1 MKVEAIVACGGSG
14 SRLKI
19 KVAKPLVSLGGIPL
33 FIRTIKALNSTRL
46 IEKIILV
53 VKRGELARFARV
65 IKSYHLKKVKTIIPG
80 GKTRSQSVRNGLSAL
95 DKQTDLVVIH
105 DGVRPF
111 VDRDSIVRVIKAAS
125 KFGAAILAVPAKVTI
140 KEVDNLSLRV
150 KKTLDRKKL
159 WEVQTP
165 QAFKRELILRAYRGF
180 KGSAT
185 DDAALVERLRKPV
198 KVVMG
203 SYNNI
208 KITTPEDLLF
218 AKLILKKA

>member
-14 SRLKI
+14 SRLKR

-46 IEKIILV
+46 IGKIILV
-53 VKRGELARFARV
+53 VKKDELARFARM
-65 IKSYHLKKVKTIIPG
+65 IKSYHLNNIKAIIPG

-111 VDRDSIVRVIKAAS
+111 VDKDSIARVIKAAG
-125 KFGAAILAVPAKVTI
+125 KFGAAILAVPAKATI
-140 KEVDNLSLRV
+140 KEVDNLTLRA

-165 QAFKRELILRAYRGF
+165 QAFKKELILKAYRGF
-180 KGSAT
+180 KGSTT
-185 DDAALVERLRKPV
+185 DDAALVERLKKPV

-218 AKLILKKA
+218 AKLILRKA